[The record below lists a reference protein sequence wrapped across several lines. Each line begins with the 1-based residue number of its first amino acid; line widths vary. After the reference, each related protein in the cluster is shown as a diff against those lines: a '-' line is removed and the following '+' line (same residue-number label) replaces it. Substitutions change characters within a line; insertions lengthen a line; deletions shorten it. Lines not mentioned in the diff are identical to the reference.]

1 MKAVGKIFSCSFWI
15 FLIASKIL
23 FAQSDLPQ
31 QGICAHRGARN
42 TFPENTIPAFKEALR
57 LGVHMME
64 FDVWLSKDNHLI
76 IMHDPS
82 VDRTTNGKGLIS
94 NLTYDEIKSLDA
106 GSWKAPEFA
115 GVNVPTFEEVLEIMP
130 NNIWLNIHI
139 KRIPAATKRVAEL
152 IVSHN
157 RIHQSVMAVNKEM
170 INIVKE
176 VNNDIKICNMDR
188 TDSPKK
194 YVNETIAM
202 RCEFIQLTESADSLL
217 SVLVQKLK
225 ENNVKINYYSTNSPD
240 KLEQLFNSG
249 VDFILVDD
257 TRQMLNV
264 AERIGIN
271 PAEYTFDE

>member
-1 MKAVGKIFSCSFWI
+1 MLSFWI

-194 YVNETIAM
+194 YVDETIAM